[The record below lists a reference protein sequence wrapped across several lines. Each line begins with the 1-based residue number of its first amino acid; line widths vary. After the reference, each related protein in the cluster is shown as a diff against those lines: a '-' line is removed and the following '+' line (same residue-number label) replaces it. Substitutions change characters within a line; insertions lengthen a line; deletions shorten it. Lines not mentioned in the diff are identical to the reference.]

1 MSRITIIGAGNMA
14 RGIAGR
20 ALAGGH
26 DVQILA
32 RDPERAQALGHDL
45 DASSTGGLDEVPSGD
60 IVFLAVPYEAALSV
74 VRDLGDRLAGKIVVD
89 ITNPVDFAT
98 FTGMV
103 TPADTSAGQEI
114 SRHLPPTASVV
125 KAFNTTF
132 AGTLASGEV
141 VGQALDVFV
150 AGDDADTKAAVA
162 ALIESSALRAI
173 DVGGLHMARYLEGL
187 GFLHMSIQTTQ
198 GGNFATGVK
207 VLGI

>member
-1 MSRITIIGAGNMA
+1 MSSITIIGAGNMA

-26 DVQILA
+26 VVEIFA
-32 RDPERAQALGHDL
+32 RDLEKAKALGHDL
-45 DASSTGGLDEVPSGD
+45 NVSSTGGLDDVPAGD
-60 IVFLAVPYEAALSV
+60 IVVLAVPYEAALNV
-74 VRDLGDRLAGKIVVD
+74 VQQFGDRLADKTIVD
-89 ITNPVDFAT
+89 ITNPVDFST
-98 FTGMV
+98 FSGMV
-103 TPADTSAGQEI
+103 TPADTSAAQEVA
-114 SRHLPPTASVV
+114 RQLPPSASVV

-141 VGQALDVFV
+141 GGQPLDVFV
-150 AGDDADTKAAVA
+150 AGDDPDTKAAVT
-162 ALIESSALRAI
+162 ALIESSGMRAV
-173 DVGGLHMARYLEGL
+173 DVGDLHMARYLEGL